1 MASAILRSSHDCQC
15 ESCRVQVP
23 IEERER
29 LLLKAGLDPAE
40 LTNLTLV
47 YQDPLT
53 QVCVGHTRAILACR
67 PSQPSVD
74 STGQRLIQLRMS
86 LMHRLR
92 WA

>member
-1 MASAILRSSHDCQC
+1 M
-15 ESCRVQVP
+15 QVP

-53 QVCVGHTRAILACR
+53 QACGIRIRAVSVSR
-67 PSQPSVD
+67 PSAVEREGP
-74 STGQRLIQLRMS
+74 RLERPQHFSCTYCGPVTRHIIICNIALS
-86 LMHRLR
+86 
-92 WA
+92 AIKYS